1 MLRALPGFL
10 LKLEVRGPQEPLCAA
25 VWRRSGSHSR
35 LTGTALLPRLWPKD
49 AESSGGGNFP
59 PWREPASDLSGRRLS
74 PPPRQTQLW
83 GAAPHPVEQEEQ

>member
-1 MLRALPGFL
+1 MLRALPGCL
-10 LKLEVRGPQEPLCAA
+10 LKLEVRSPQEPLRAP

-49 AESSGGGNFP
+49 AGASEAGISL
-59 PWREPASDLSGRRLS
+59 PWEGASIAFVWTPASAAAHQM
-74 PPPRQTQLW
+74 PMW